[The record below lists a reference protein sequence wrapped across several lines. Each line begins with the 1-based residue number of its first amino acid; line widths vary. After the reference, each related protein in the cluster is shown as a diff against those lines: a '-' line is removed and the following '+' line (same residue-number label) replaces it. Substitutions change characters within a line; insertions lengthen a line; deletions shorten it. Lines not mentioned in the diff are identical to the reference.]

1 MPSTNCPNDS
11 IIIFYGK
18 PVLHFFRF
26 YASLKHM
33 SRNASPFVHHNGAR
47 RVLGNVLV
55 SVVGI
60 IGIRV
65 NVPGSA

>member
-1 MPSTNCPNDS
+1 M
-11 IIIFYGK
+11 IFYGK

-33 SRNASPFVHHNGAR
+33 SRNASPYAHRNGAR
-47 RVLGNVLV
+47 RVLGNVIV

-65 NVPGSA
+65 SVPGSA